1 MTVTRKSAVLGVA
14 ALLAVFTL
22 FNSAF
27 VVRQTQQALVLQ
39 FGDPRAVHRD
49 PGLYFKVPFI
59 QDVVYYD
66 KRVLD
71 IDPDGEE
78 MNLRDQRRII
88 VDVYTRYKIVDPLQF
103 RKAAGSET
111 VLRQRL
117 GRELLNAVRVEVAK
131 VLLPDMLSEK
141 RAEVMDRISA
151 AVRARESEFGIDV
164 IDVRI
169 GRTELPKDTA
179 KSLYERMRS
188 DRFAEAARYR
198 ADGAEMKAKIQ
209 AEADRERTV
218 ILAEARRKAE
228 TLRGEG
234 DGERNQILGKAYGRD
249 PEFFAFYRSMEA
261 YREGMGKDTTLVL
274 SPNSEFFRYFNGGR
288 GDRK

>member
-1 MTVTRKSAVLGVA
+1 MNRRHAFLGLGFLAVLFIA
-14 ALLAVFTL
+14 A
-22 FNSAF
+22 NSMF
-27 VVRQTQQALVLQ
+27 VVHQTKQALVMQ
-39 FGDPRAVHRD
+39 FGDPRAVYRE
-49 PGLYFKVPFI
+49 PGLYFKLPFI
-59 QDVVYYD
+59 QDVAFYE

-71 IDPDGEE
+71 LDPEPEE

-88 VDVYTRYKIVDPLQF
+88 VDLYARYKIVDPLQF
-103 RKAAGSET
+103 RKSAGNEL

-117 GRELLNAVRVEVAK
+117 GRELNNAVRVEVAK

-141 RAEVMDRISA
+141 RAEVMDRISE
-151 AVRARESEFGIDV
+151 AVKEREGEFGIEV

-179 KSLYERMRS
+179 EALYSRMRS
-188 DRFAEAARYR
+188 DRFAEAARFR

-218 ILAEARRKAE
+218 ILAEARRKSQI
-228 TLRGEG
+228 LRGEG
-234 DGERNQILGKAYGRD
+234 DATRNEILGKAYGKD

-261 YREGMGKDTTLVL
+261 YREALGPDTTLVL
-274 SPNSEFFRYFNGGR
+274 SPGSEFFRYFDTAR
-288 GDRK
+288 GKK